1 MQLVILLNM
10 FRLLIFLSYLEFYNN
25 IILFSSFFNSFDL
38 SNDSIMIIS
47 IPNYMMLFFVINF
60 KII

>member
-47 IPNYMMLFFVINF
+47 IPNYIMLFFVINF